1 MYMPI
6 TVTKIKNTDNT
17 TYCQGHGV
25 TGTLSYVADRRQNG
39 MATLQNSLVISYKV
53 RDITWFRNLTPTYLT

>member
-6 TVTKIKNTDNT
+6 TMAKIKNTDNT
-17 TYCQGHGV
+17 TYCQGRGV
-25 TGTLSYVADRRQNG
+25 TGTLSYVSDRRKNG

-53 RDITWFRNLTPTYLT
+53 RDIT